1 MAGAIE
7 ITLFTD
13 PACPFAFSAEPVRWV
28 LCWQF
33 GDQLRWRTTMIILT
47 REPGEAE
54 KLAEGADGL
63 QRRYGMPIA
72 RGPHTRAASCEPAC
86 RAVVAARLHAPEA
99 EEPLLRRLRIRTMAG
114 GLLDDPD
121 LLAAAA
127 SDAGLDPEQLMAW
140 SATDEVAQALD
151 ADAAAARSPSA
162 RARALDDRLSG
173 PRECRRYSAP
183 SYELR
188 RSDAEASAAVP
199 GFNPIDTY
207 EIAFANLDP
216 GLIRRP
222 PPNDTR
228 ELLRW
233 AGEPLATAEIAAVMR
248 IDRDAAREHLERM
261 ADRTAAGADAYWSLP
276 SSASLGSPNHR
287 RRSAPAADHRP
298 GAGDQPVLAGAAEAV
313 ATIAFCGQEE

>member
-1 MAGAIE
+1 MTGAVE

-28 LCWQF
+28 LRWQY
-33 GDQLRWRTTMIILT
+33 GEQLRWRTTMIVLT

-72 RGPHTRAASCEPAC
+72 PGPHRRTASCEPAC

-99 EEPLLRRLRIRTMAG
+99 EESLLRRLRIRTMAG
-114 GLLDDPD
+114 GKLDDPD

-127 SDAGLDPEQLMAW
+127 SDAGLDPQQLMAW
-140 SATDEVAQALD
+140 SATDEVAQTLD

-162 RARALDDRLSG
+162 RARALDHRLSG
-173 PRECRRYSAP
+173 PREHRRYSAP

-188 RSDAEASAAVP
+188 RPDGAATAAVP
-199 GFNPIDTY
+199 GFNSINTY
-207 EIAFANLDP
+207 EIAFANLEP

-222 PPNDTR
+222 PPNDIR
-228 ELLRW
+228 ELLSW

-248 IDRDAAREHLERM
+248 IDRDAAGEHLEGI

-276 SSASLGSPNHR
+276 SSAAIGTTTIRAARRPPRTALLHGRRDPPSP
-287 RRSAPAADHRP
+287 RSGYPR
-298 GAGDQPVLAGAAEAV
+298 
-313 ATIAFCGQEE
+313 

>member
-1 MAGAIE
+1 MTGAVE

-13 PACPFAFSAEPVRWV
+13 PACPFAFSAEPVRWM
-28 LCWQF
+28 LRWQY
-33 GDQLRWRTTMIILT
+33 GDQLRWRTTMIVLT

-72 RGPHTRAASCEPAC
+72 PGPHTRTASCEPAC
-86 RAVVAARLHAPEA
+86 RAVIAARLHAPDA
-99 EEPLLRRLRIRTMAG
+99 EESLLRRLRSRTMAG

-127 SDAGLDPEQLMAW
+127 SDAGLDSQQLMAW
-140 SATDEVAQALD
+140 SATDEVAQTLE

-162 RARALDDRLSG
+162 RARALDHRLSG
-173 PRECRRYSAP
+173 PREHRRYSAP

-188 RSDAEASAAVP
+188 RPDGAATAAVP
-199 GFNPIDTY
+199 GFNPINTY
-207 EIAFANLDP
+207 EIAFANLEP

-222 PPNDTR
+222 PPNDIR
-228 ELLRW
+228 ELLSW

-248 IDRDAAREHLERM
+248 IDRDTAGEHLEGI

-276 SSASLGSPNHR
+276 SSAAIGTTTIRAARRPPRTALLHGRRDPPSP
-287 RRSAPAADHRP
+287 RSGHPR
-298 GAGDQPVLAGAAEAV
+298 
-313 ATIAFCGQEE
+313 

>member
-1 MAGAIE
+1 MTGALE
-7 ITLFTD
+7 VTLFTD

-28 LCWQF
+28 LRWQY
-33 GDQLRWRTTMIILT
+33 GDQLRWRTTMIVLT

-63 QRRYGMPIA
+63 QQSYGMPIA

-99 EEPLLRRLRIRTMAG
+99 EESLLRRLRIRTMAG

-121 LLAAAA
+121 LLATAA

-140 SATDEVAQALD
+140 SATDEVAQTLET
-151 ADAAAARSPSA
+151 DAAAARSPSA
-162 RARALDDRLSG
+162 RARALDHRLSG
-173 PRECRRYSAP
+173 SREHRRYSAP

-188 RSDAEASAAVP
+188 LPDRAASAAVP
-199 GFNPIDTY
+199 GFNPVDTY

-222 PPNDTR
+222 PTSDVR

-233 AGEPLATAEIAAVMR
+233 AREPLATAEIAAVMR
-248 IDRDAAREHLERM
+248 IGRDAAREHLEGI

-276 SSASLGSPNHR
+276 SSAGLEAATRGDARHR
-287 RRSAPAADHRP
+287 RGPRFCS
-298 GAGDQPVLAGAAEAV
+298 AAETANS
-313 ATIAFCGQEE
+313 AIE

>member
-1 MAGAIE
+1 MTAALG

-28 LCWQF
+28 LRWQY
-33 GDQLRWRTTMIILT
+33 GEQLHWQTTMIVLT

-72 RGPHTRAASCEPAC
+72 RGPHARAASCEPAC

-99 EEPLLRRLRIRTMAG
+99 EESLLRRLRVRTMAS
-114 GLLDDPD
+114 GLIDDPD

-127 SDAGLDPEQLMAW
+127 SDAGLDPVRLMAW
-140 SATDEVAQALD
+140 SATDRVAEALD

-162 RARALDDRLSG
+162 RARTLDHRLSG
-173 PRECRRYSAP
+173 PSAHRRYSAP

-188 RSDAEASAAVP
+188 LPDGAATAAVP
-199 GFNPIDTY
+199 GFNPVETY
-207 EIAFANLDP
+207 DIAFANLEP

-222 PPNDTR
+222 PPTDVR
-228 ELLRW
+228 ELLGW
-233 AGEPLATAEIAAVMR
+233 ADEPLATAEIATVMR
-248 IDRDAAREHLERM
+248 IGLDSAA
-261 ADRTAAGADAYWSLP
+261 
-276 SSASLGSPNHR
+276 
-287 RRSAPAADHRP
+287 
-298 GAGDQPVLAGAAEAV
+298 PVGVCRILV
-313 ATIAFCGQEE
+313 ATSGGRSGLQPALV